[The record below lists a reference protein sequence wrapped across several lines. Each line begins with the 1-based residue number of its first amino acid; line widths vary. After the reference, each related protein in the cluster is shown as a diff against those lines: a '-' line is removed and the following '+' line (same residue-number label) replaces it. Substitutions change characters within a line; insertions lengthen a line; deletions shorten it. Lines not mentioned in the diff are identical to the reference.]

1 MELND
6 NFKLLSNTEK
16 TIDFINK
23 QLVNFPKTEYL
34 LKENIEK
41 SMYGLIKA
49 IFSYRIEDISRIK
62 LKYLKDLLIDL
73 SMLDYYVRLSY
84 KKKII
89 SQKKLLQISNF
100 LLEIKKISYGVIR
113 NEKSIWWLQLYT
125 WYR

>member
-113 NEKSIWWLQLYT
+113 NEKSI
-125 WYR
+125 